1 MTWYVYLFLF
11 GLNSQHEVQSLETV
25 NFQILKGSVD
35 MHDTQT
41 LRIIQ
46 KPILSL
52 STWLKVETK
61 ACFQD
66 GVIAAID
73 YRRKRVM
80 INQRIQLIIL

>member
-11 GLNSQHEVQSLETV
+11 GLNSKQEVQSLETV

-41 LRIIQ
+41 RRITQ

-52 STWLKVETK
+52 STWLKVETN